1 MKHQE
6 PVGLPEMLLE
16 ELLGNRV
23 VVYSNGAD
31 DDCSDEGILEGYE
44 YPWIKL
50 RKGKDTLCFTV
61 FQIRLVK
68 LVKRIRPEIGAAERR
83 LLRPVMELP
92 AGPEAHAP
100 ND

>member
-1 MKHQE
+1 MRADE

-23 VVYSNGAD
+23 VVYSRGAD
-31 DDCSDEGILEGYE
+31 DDSSDEGILDAYE

-50 RKGKDTLCFTV
+50 RKNKDVLCFPV
-61 FQIRLVK
+61 FQIRLIK
-68 LVKRIRPEIGAAERR
+68 LVKRIRPEIGGGERR

-92 AGPEAHAP
+92 AAPEPP